1 MFLSYL
7 VFSTAPCAGDPDYA
21 GGDVFMEAG
30 RGWFTDPEVCIQT
43 LLSQDCVVVALCEAL
58 GRSSSSPS
66 DDEAELVY
74 CLKTSYKRKGCSVE
88 GEVSRSPSVE
98 RLVVATSS
106 VANEVKLEASTLP
119 LVESGTVSV
128 VKGTT
133 SFKRCASTPL
143 AVARKA
149 KLGRKEVSLSPI
161 GSLDGDVSPSP
172 IGSLDGGVSPSPI
185 GSLDGGLPL
194 GVLTFM
200 GTCPVMFL

>member
-74 CLKTSYKRKGCSVE
+74 CLKPSYKRKGCSVE

-106 VANEVKLEASTLP
+106 VAADEVKLAASTLP
-119 LVESGTVSV
+119 LVEPGTVSV

-133 SFKRCASTPL
+133 SFKRRASTPL

-161 GSLDGDVSPSP
+161 GSLDGE
-172 IGSLDGGVSPSPI
+172 VSPSPI

-194 GVLTFM
+194 GVLTCI